1 MWTLEWEIIYEREC
15 KEFFI
20 IQKCLVFFWR
30 INIFLNFLVIR
41 VGGLNRFVDSHFLW
55 IRIQLFLSM
64 WIRIRIQLYKLCKKL
79 RTFWRVCWS
88 EKKQKWLFNWS
99 TFTLNIL
106 IKWNRIQEG
115 KWMRIRIHTPGFEI

>member
-20 IQKCLVFFWR
+20 IQKCLGFFWR